1 MQCLVQDNYEGLMR
15 LRKIDAIT
23 PTTVLTGGWTHR
35 RLAIYLFYGG
45 ANIGDHLRPGKAAAV
60 PSHGSQT
67 VPVLQEILWVVCK
80 SAKSGGPCGGRT
92 YGPLIKSERKGMT
105 QVVEDLGHPLVIPAD
120 CQSCLLTL
128 SVILTLSS
136 LNCLFR

>member
-1 MQCLVQDNYEGLMR
+1 MQCLVKDNYEGLMR

-35 RLAIYLFYGG
+35 RLASYLFYGG

-67 VPVLQEILWVVCK
+67 VPVFTEICGWFVSPRKVV
-80 SAKSGGPCGGRT
+80 GRV
-92 YGPLIKSERKGMT
+92 G
-105 QVVEDLGHPLVIPAD
+105 VEPTA
-120 CQSCLLTL
+120 
-128 SVILTLSS
+128 
-136 LNCLFR
+136 R